1 MNDQTAAQLIS
12 QSLFEPLTDAEKL
25 TLEQHLAASPQS
37 QQYAKLSALI
47 QNSLV
52 DEAEYDDASDDA
64 IAGPGLSQLARARI
78 AKRIEIEL
86 LRLGTELGDSHRNT
100 SQRRV
105 AEDSREYT
113 QSNNVDNC
121 DVDNCDVNNCDVNN
135 EGSNEDELPG
145 TT

>member
-25 TLEQHLAASPQS
+25 TLEQHLATSPQS
-37 QQYAKLSALI
+37 QQYAELSALI

-52 DEAEYDDASDDA
+52 DETEYDHTSDDTPA
-64 IAGPGLSQLARARI
+64 EPGLSQLARARI

-86 LRLGTELGDSHRNT
+86 LRLGSELSETQNN
-100 SQRRV
+100 SFNRRV
-105 AEDSREYT
+105 AEDSQEYT
-113 QSNNVDNC
+113 QSNNVDKGNI
-121 DVDNCDVNNCDVNN
+121 DNHD
-135 EGSNEDELPG
+135 SNEDELPG

>member
-25 TLEQHLAASPQS
+25 TLEQHLATSPQS
-37 QQYAKLSALI
+37 QQYAELSALI

-52 DEAEYDDASDDA
+52 DESEYNDTSDAAQAE
-64 IAGPGLSQLARARI
+64 PGLSQLARARI

-86 LRLGTELGDSHRNT
+86 LRLGTELDDSRLSS

-105 AEDSREYT
+105 AEDSEEYT
-113 QSNNVDNC
+113 QSNNVDNE
-121 DVDNCDVNNCDVNN
+121 DVDNED
-135 EGSNEDELPG
+135 SNKDESPG

>member
-12 QSLFEPLTDAEKL
+12 RSLFEPLTDAEKL
-25 TLEQHLAASPQS
+25 TLEQHLATSPQS

-52 DEAEYDDASDDA
+52 DEAEFDETSDDIPA
-64 IAGPGLSQLARARI
+64 EPGLSQLARARI

-86 LRLGTELGDSHRNT
+86 LRLGTELDDSRLNS

-105 AEDSREYT
+105 AEDSQEYT

-121 DVDNCDVNNCDVNN
+121 DVDNDD
-135 EGSNEDELPG
+135 SNEDELPG
-145 TT
+145 TP